1 MAERRVTLTKYD
13 PSSDCANTWASEL
26 FTVAKLGRLVRR
38 IQNNVKGYGEFSLR
52 TLDERREESKTPE
65 NNGHSLMPMPV
76 LSWTP
81 PLLQM
86 NMVRPL
92 SKHASPNLS
101 GILQLDATDL
111 TSFQ

>member
-65 NNGHSLMPMPV
+65 Q
-76 LSWTP
+76 W
-81 PLLQM
+81 
-86 NMVRPL
+86 
-92 SKHASPNLS
+92 A
-101 GILQLDATDL
+101 QLNANARSELDPAAAANEERG
-111 TSFQ
+111 